1 MECTLSNPFVPRA
14 SIIRYPNGIF
24 EMRLHLHGVS
34 STVEVVP
41 HENYVLVTGRL
52 VPRARIDRFGYAS
65 SLVWSD
71 QACGYFSRD
80 IPVRL
85 SPGTRIVILE
95 RRQDCDDLVIRYTLR
110 NAYVPL
116 SGCGQGAQFD
126 AYSAQR
132 GYATGGGCSSG
143 FAGGVDGFQGG
154 GGFSYAAGPGVP
166 YMNTINGNVGHH
178 GHGFDIG
185 LGGHVHGDRAAS
197 CSCHVGPVNAS
208 FNGGVHYDVGGGIQA
223 GFGNG
228 AAAGPVPGM
237 TTTTT
242 TTGPGVQQII

>member
-85 SPGTRIVILE
+85 SPGTRASLPFKIFEFNLSNSLGIVD
-95 RRQDCDDLVIRYTLR
+95 RHLR
-110 NAYVPL
+110 A
-116 SGCGQGAQFD
+116 
-126 AYSAQR
+126 
-132 GYATGGGCSSG
+132 SSR
-143 FAGGVDGFQGG
+143 
-154 GGFSYAAGPGVP
+154 
-166 YMNTINGNVGHH
+166 
-178 GHGFDIG
+178 
-185 LGGHVHGDRAAS
+185 LR
-197 CSCHVGPVNAS
+197 
-208 FNGGVHYDVGGGIQA
+208 
-223 GFGNG
+223 
-228 AAAGPVPGM
+228 
-237 TTTTT
+237 
-242 TTGPGVQQII
+242 